1 MKIIIIIIN
10 FIIIVTIIIII
21 ITVTTTFGTVYVEK
35 IAIIEV
41 TTSKL
46 WLEHLWKYKPD

>member
-10 FIIIVTIIIII
+10 FIIIVTIIIIIII

-46 WLEHLWKYKPD
+46 GAFMKV